1 MVGYHCAS
9 LAPDRSWP
17 STETGPLLGSGHVTR
32 VLLIRHGQSVWNAD
46 GRWQGQENPPLT
58 TLGRKQ
64 AQLASHALGAVDAIY
79 SSPLARAFETASI
92 ISEHV
97 GIGPVVTA
105 PGLME
110 RNAGE
115 WQGLTHA
122 QIEEAF
128 PGYLEARKRPPSW
141 EPDDQVDRRVFAA
154 LDEIANAHEDGLV
167 LAVAHAG
174 VIFAVETHFRTD
186 WERLAN
192 LGGRWLERRSGSWQ
206 IGERV
211 HLLIEETIPDQL

>member
-1 MVGYHCAS
+1 MT
-9 LAPDRSWP
+9 R
-17 STETGPLLGSGHVTR
+17 LLV
-32 VLLIRHGQSVWNAD
+32 IRHGQSEWNAD

-58 TLGRKQ
+58 DLGREQ
-64 AQLASHALGAVDAIY
+64 ARKAAAAVGAVDAIY
-79 SSPLARAFETASI
+79 SSPLQRAFETASI
-92 ISEHV
+92 IAESIGV
-97 GIGPVVTA
+97 GPVVAA
-105 PGLME
+105 PGIME

-122 QIEEAF
+122 QIEEAY

-141 EPDDQVDRRVFAA
+141 EPDDQVEQRVFAA
-154 LDEIANAHEDGLV
+154 LDEIADAHDDGLV
-167 LAVAHAG
+167 LVVAHAG
-174 VIFAVETHFRTD
+174 VIFTIENHFVSE

-192 LGGRWLERRSGSWQ
+192 LGGRWLERQAGAWS